1 MTTIAIAVKG
11 TTTVETAED
20 LAVAAAEQVVNF
32 YKVRYNG
39 TTRHLPIHPEGSD
52 NYAFAVWVQSRRD
65 AGQSMKAIAAEA
77 FCSVSTIRRRLNSL
91 LLAEDLETS
100 DTEDVQDLIDIV
112 AEASKASAPVPV
124 VTETEATSA
133 VVA

>member
-1 MTTIAIAVKG
+1 MSTIAISVKSALP
-11 TTTVETAED
+11 VSIVTAED

-39 TTRHLPIHPEGSD
+39 TTRHLPIHPEGTG
-52 NYAFAVWVQSRRD
+52 NFEFAVWVQDRRD
-65 AGQSMKAIAAEA
+65 AGQSMKSIAAEA

-100 DTEDVQDLIDIV
+100 DTEEVQDILDIV
-112 AEASKASAPVPV
+112 ATATAAPVV
-124 VTETEATSA
+124 METEATEA